1 MNMFRSFMTLL
12 LVSLSTLSMT
22 EATPK
27 ERLKVKYKVK
37 TGVKGERM
45 KVGEEEQEEK
55 EEAPYLQRGEGAEAL
70 HGEDRVE
77 AAPERLQLGPGGGGG
92 EEGGRGRGGGEEKRR
107 I

>member
-37 TGVKGERM
+37 TGVKRERM
-45 KVGEEEQEEK
+45 KVGEEVMENNSDNSLE
-55 EEAPYLQRGEGAEAL
+55 YLNTIEYKQAL
-70 HGEDRVE
+70 PKAQPDVVTTMMG
-77 AAPERLQLGPGGGGG
+77 QLIT
-92 EEGGRGRGGGEEKRR
+92 RFVSCCDF
-107 I
+107 